1 MFDVSKICK
10 TIVDLCVSTVKAA
23 VAYISMLIVIILIMG
38 MFGMNIEQIADVFDT
53 RWFMPVIAIVLV
65 LGYKEV

>member
-10 TIVDLCVSTVKAA
+10 TIIDLCVSTVKAA

-38 MFGMNIEQIADVFDT
+38 MFGMSVEQIAALFDT
-53 RWFMPVIAIVLV
+53 RWFMPVTVIVLV